1 MPFFLCVFFLASSNS
16 GDKCHWRRAQD
27 IAIKI
32 MKTPKTIIWVQ
43 IVSPENNLS
52 FLGLGFDYDGEQDWT
67 GKGKLEFVME
77 GKWTISLQT
86 NLVLLRKV
94 SCEAACALWH
104 RVPSIYEKGVNLSIY
119 L

>member
-1 MPFFLCVFFLASSNS
+1 
-16 GDKCHWRRAQD
+16 
-27 IAIKI
+27 

-67 GKGKLEFVME
+67 GKGKLEFLME

-94 SCEAACALWH
+94 SCEAPCAVWH
-104 RVPSIYEKGVNLSIY
+104 RVPSIYKKGVYLSVY